1 VSRLSR
7 LPVRVRVTL
16 AFAAGMALVLG
27 ATGLFLYVRLGS
39 DLNATIDQGL
49 RSRADDIEAEVQS
62 DPAVGRGGG
71 PVIASGETLTQLLDR
86 SGTIVD
92 ATPRL
97 GDRQVLDAAQ
107 LRRALRHPIVFERR
121 IRFRS
126 RVENARFLAQPAP
139 TRRGRLIVVVGS
151 SLNART
157 NALDHLKNLLLIG
170 LPGALLF
177 ASLAGYAATAAALR
191 PVERMRRRAAE
202 IQAADPGHRLP
213 VPPAHDEI
221 GRLGETLNTML
232 DRLEDAFERER
243 RLVSDA
249 SHELRTPI
257 AILKSELELAL
268 RAGRTPDELQEALIS
283 ATEEADRLTQLTE
296 DLLVIAASD
305 QGQLPVQISDVP
317 AAEILEGVQA
327 RFERRAQDRGAEIA
341 VSAPDGLILAADP
354 LRLEQ
359 ALGNLLDNALR
370 YGGRRIELVATDD
383 GVAAELH
390 VLDNG
395 PGFPEEFVAHAFE
408 RFTRADVARGRS
420 GAGLGLS
427 IVDAIAAAQGGA
439 ARARN
444 RSRGGADVSLTVP
457 RARRMPRPAAS

>member
-1 VSRLSR
+1 
-7 LPVRVRVTL
+7 
-16 AFAAGMALVLG
+16 
-27 ATGLFLYVRLGS
+27 
-39 DLNATIDQGL
+39 
-49 RSRADDIEAEVQS
+49 
-62 DPAVGRGGG
+62 
-71 PVIASGETLTQLLDR
+71 
-86 SGTIVD
+86 
-92 ATPRL
+92 
-97 GDRQVLDAAQ
+97 
-107 LRRALRHPIVFERR
+107 
-121 IRFRS
+121 
-126 RVENARFLAQPAP
+126 
-139 TRRGRLIVVVGS
+139 
-151 SLNART
+151 
-157 NALDHLKNLLLIG
+157 
-170 LPGALLF
+170 
-177 ASLAGYAATAAALR
+177 
-191 PVERMRRRAAE
+191 
-202 IQAADPGHRLP
+202 
-213 VPPAHDEI
+213 
-221 GRLGETLNTML
+221 
-232 DRLEDAFERER
+232 
-243 RLVSDA
+243 
-249 SHELRTPI
+249 
-257 AILKSELELAL
+257 
-268 RAGRTPDELQEALIS
+268 
-283 ATEEADRLTQLTE
+283 
-296 DLLVIAASD
+296 
-305 QGQLPVQISDVP
+305 VQISDVP